1 MIKGSPKIKVKDEDT
16 ISSRLEYGSLVVPV
30 PVMRTGIMNKYNGP
44 ITGPKVVDK
53 AKLGATIVMPGELV
67 VNRRHAPAVEKYLK
81 QHDITL
87 PLAPSK

>member
-1 MIKGSPKIKVKDEDT
+1 
-16 ISSRLEYGSLVVPV
+16 
-30 PVMRTGIMNKYNGP
+30 MNKYNGP